1 MHIPIRQIAERL
13 AQNAEAVCRHYL
25 DNGRKSGR
33 HWIVGDAMNTKGR
46 SMFVRL
52 TGPTYGPGAAGKWQ
66 DAATGEHGDLLDIIA
81 LALNI
86 SAAEAREEAIRFL
99 ALPSS
104 ARKPEQQPVPPNS
117 RPAAR
122 RLFAASVPI
131 LNTPGELYLRARAIT
146 CTLNE
151 PALRFHPRC
160 YHLSNAGRME
170 YPAIIA
176 AITDNAGDITGVQR
190 IYLAPGGMSKAAID
204 EPKRSLGDV
213 LGNAIRIGMATDVLT
228 AGEGLETMLSIRSLL
243 PGMPVAACTSAN
255 HLALFTP
262 PPGLK
267 RLYIAHDHGR
277 AGVKAAEQ
285 LRAVAT
291 AAGVAVRL
299 LSPPGKDDWN
309 ADLLKHSPIALLNL
323 LCNQLNKDDMQFL
336 GKHNRAAQPEAN

>member
-13 AQNAEAVCRHYL
+13 AQNAEAVCKHYL

-33 HWIVGDAMNTKGR
+33 HWLVGDAMNSKGR

-66 DAATGEHGDLLDIIA
+66 DAATGEHGDLLDVIA
-81 LALNI
+81 LSLNI
-86 SAAEAREEAIRFL
+86 SAAEAREEALRFL
-99 ALPSS
+99 SLPST
-104 ARKPEQQPVPPNS
+104 ARKPAQQPVPPNS

-122 RLFAASVPI
+122 RLFAAAVPL
-131 LNTPGELYLRARAIT
+131 LNTPAETYLRQTRAIT
-146 CTLNE
+146 CSLNE

-160 YHLSNAGRME
+160 YHLSDAGRME
-170 YPAIIA
+170 HPAIIA

-190 IYLAPGGMSKAAID
+190 LYLAPGGLQKAAID
-204 EPKRSLGDV
+204 KPKRSLGDV
-213 LGNAIRIGMATDVLT
+213 LGNAIRIGRATDVLT
-228 AGEGLETMLSIRSLL
+228 VGEGVETTLSIRSLM
-243 PGMPVAACTSAN
+243 PAMPVAACTSAN

-267 RLYIAHDHGR
+267 RLYIAHDRGH
-277 AGVKAAEQ
+277 AGLRAAEQ

-299 LSPPGKDDWN
+299 LTPPGNDDWN
-309 ADLLKHSPIALLNL
+309 ADLRTLPAETLHLSLARQLAPDDLSLLPATL
-323 LCNQLNKDDMQFL
+323 
-336 GKHNRAAQPEAN
+336 REPA

>member
-1 MHIPIRQIAERL
+1 MTLPIRQIAERL

-33 HWIVGDAMNTKGR
+33 HWIVGDAYNSKGR

-52 TGPTYGPGAAGKWQ
+52 VGPTYGPGAAGKWT

-81 LALNI
+81 LTLNI
-86 SAAEAREEAIRFL
+86 SAAEAREEALRFL
-99 ALPSS
+99 SLPST
-104 ARKPEQQPVPPNS
+104 ARKPERQPAPRNS
-117 RPAAR
+117 AEAAR
-122 RLFAASVPI
+122 RLFAAAHPI
-131 LNTPGELYLRARAIT
+131 TGTPGEFYLRDMRAIT
-146 CTLNE
+146 CPLSV
-151 PALRFHPRC
+151 PALRYHPRC
-160 YHLSNAGRME
+160 YHLTETGRME
-170 YPAIIA
+170 LPAIIA

-190 IYLAPGGMSKAAID
+190 LYLAPDGSDKAAIE
-204 EPKRSLGDV
+204 EPKRSLGNV
-213 LGNAIRIGMATDVLT
+213 LGNAIRIGNAADALA

-243 PGMPVAACTSAN
+243 PHMPVAACTSAN

-277 AGVKAAEQ
+277 AGVAAAEQ

-299 LSPPGKDDWN
+299 LTTPGQDDWN
-309 ADLLKHSPIALLNL
+309 ADLRAVAPDVLHRLLAH
-323 LCNQLNKDDMQFL
+323 QLAREDMSIL
-336 GKHNRAAQPEAN
+336 PAPSTASS

>member
-1 MHIPIRQIAERL
+1 MSITIRQIAERL
-13 AQNAEAVCRHYL
+13 AENAEAVCRHYL

-52 TGPTYGPGAAGKWQ
+52 TGPTYGPGAAGKWT
-66 DAATGEHGDLLDIIA
+66 DAATGEHGDLLDIVA

-86 SAAEAREEAIRFL
+86 SPAEAREEALRFL
-99 ALPSS
+99 SLPSS
-104 ARKPEQQPVPPNS
+104 ARKPDQHPVPQNS

-122 RLFAASVPI
+122 RLFAASVP
-131 LNTPGELYLRARAIT
+131 LARTPGATYLRQTRGIS
-146 CTLNE
+146 CSLNE

-160 YHLSNAGRME
+160 YHLSDQGRME
-170 YPAIIA
+170 LPAIIA
-176 AITDNAGDITGVQR
+176 AITDTTGDITGVQR
-190 IYLAPGGMSKAAID
+190 LYLAPGGLSKAALD

-213 LGNAIRIGMATDVLT
+213 LGNAIRIGTANDVLT

-255 HLALFTP
+255 HLALFVP

-277 AGVKAAEQ
+277 AGVLAAEQ
-285 LRAVAT
+285 LRTVAT
-291 AAGVAVRL
+291 SAGVDVRML
-299 LSPPGKDDWN
+299 PPLGKDDWN
-309 ADLLKHSPIALLNL
+309 ADLRSIPAGTLHQAIAARLAPE
-323 LCNQLNKDDMQFL
+323 DITFL
-336 GKHNRAAQPEAN
+336 PVASSASA